1 MDFYGWVLVNILG
14 PTLLPVLGTL
24 PFLLFSHRLE
34 VPRAGDLVMAT
45 VKDGQMCW
53 AVIAMAA
60 STIYEVWLAHGTV
73 PFAGV
78 ALVGSIVLMLPSM
91 VVAAFGAVFSTPLLA
106 SPAASTGA
114 WVSHY
119 RVFVGSAAMALLAAA
134 DYMYVHAARTP

>member
-1 MDFYGWVLVNILG
+1 MDFSGWFLVNILG

-24 PFLLFSHRLE
+24 PFLLFSKRLE
-34 VPRAGDLVMAT
+34 VPRAGHLVMAT

-60 STIYEVWLAHGTV
+60 STIYEIWLAHGTV
-73 PFAGV
+73 PFGGA
-78 ALVGSIVLMLPSM
+78 ALVGGIVLMLPSM
-91 VVAAFGAVFSTPLLA
+91 VVAAFGAVFSTPLMA
-106 SPAASTGA
+106 TPAASTGA

-134 DYMYVHAARTP
+134 DYIYVHVARGL